1 MDLIKRERVDKAV
14 EIIDPVSGCSELHL
28 GYQAAAALEGGCSAG
43 AGLGCNRKVYEEIF
57 SGAAPRLETENT
69 DSLGLVT
76 PAAAAGAA
84 ANDV

>member
-1 MDLIKRERVDKAV
+1 MTLYPDVLSFTSVTKR
-14 EIIDPVSGCSELHL
+14 PSSGGWLVVAL
-28 GYQAAAALEGGCSAG
+28 GGD
-43 AGLGCNRKVYEEIF
+43 RKVYEEIF

-76 PAAAAGAA
+76 PAAAA

>member
-1 MDLIKRERVDKAV
+1 MTLYPDVLSFTSVTKRPQLWRVAV
-14 EIIDPVSGCSELHL
+14 V
-28 GYQAAAALEGGCSAG
+28 
-43 AGLGCNRKVYEEIF
+43 AGLVLGGDRKVYEEIF

>member
-1 MDLIKRERVDKAV
+1 M

-28 GYQAAAALEGGCSAG
+28 GYQAAQLWRVAVV
-43 AGLGCNRKVYEEIF
+43 AGLGLGGDRKVYEEIF

>member
-1 MDLIKRERVDKAV
+1 M
-14 EIIDPVSGCSELHL
+14 
-28 GYQAAAALEGGCSAG
+28 
-43 AGLGCNRKVYEEIF
+43 AGLVLGGDRKVYEEIF

-84 ANDV
+84 VNDV

>member
-1 MDLIKRERVDKAV
+1 MTLYPDVLSFTSVTKRPQLWRVAV
-14 EIIDPVSGCSELHL
+14 V
-28 GYQAAAALEGGCSAG
+28 
-43 AGLGCNRKVYEEIF
+43 AGLGCDRKVYEEIF

>member
-1 MDLIKRERVDKAV
+1 MTLYPDVLSFTSVTKRPQLWRVAV
-14 EIIDPVSGCSELHL
+14 V
-28 GYQAAAALEGGCSAG
+28 
-43 AGLGCNRKVYEEIF
+43 AGLVLGCDRKVDEEIF

-76 PAAAAGAA
+76 PAAAGAA

>member
-1 MDLIKRERVDKAV
+1 M
-14 EIIDPVSGCSELHL
+14 
-28 GYQAAAALEGGCSAG
+28 
-43 AGLGCNRKVYEEIF
+43 YEEIF

-76 PAAAAGAA
+76 PAAAA